1 MCALQGTCEQED
13 WPGTL
18 EIRGKSANFV
28 LRMKELYI
36 NHIAQ
41 LLGVQA
47 WQVENCAELFA
58 DGCTIPFIS
67 RYRKERTGG
76 LNDIEVAEIKH
87 WTEVFAE
94 MEKRKAS
101 ILKTIEEQ
109 DKLTPD
115 LQQQIENCVSA
126 SELEDLYLPY
136 RPKRKTR
143 ATVAVARGLEPLADL
158 LWKGKT
164 TCPEEE
170 ARKYVKGEVS
180 SVEEALQGARDILA
194 ERISEIAANRE
205 TLRRIYRT
213 RCVKSQVTKA
223 GQDSPE
229 AAKYRS
235 YFRFCQPIGRIPAH
249 NLLAMLRAQDEGFLK
264 VGIDANGEKCGN
276 KLYYDYCKAHGYPSR
291 EAGVQIREAV
301 DDAWKRLLDPSITGE
316 LLREAKEKADIESI
330 QVFGENLRQ
339 LLLAPP
345 VGQKRVMA
353 IDPGF
358 RTGCKLV
365 CLDAQGNLLSHDVI
379 FPHPPVAKKMEAID
393 KIADLAEKY
402 DIEVIAIGNGT
413 AGRETEDF
421 IRKVGLREDIRV
433 FSVSEDGASVYS
445 ASDVGREEFP
455 QYDVTVRGAVS
466 IGRRLMDPLAE
477 LVKIDPKSLGVGQ
490 YQHDVDQGL
499 LKEKLDNTV
508 ESCVNS
514 VGVALNT
521 ASPYLLQYVSG
532 IGPALS
538 KAITDYRAAN
548 GDFKSREEL
557 KKVPRLGAKA
567 FQQCAGF
574 LRIPGASN
582 PLDNSAVHPEAY
594 HIVDRMARDLKLST
608 RELVGNAELCK
619 QIQAADYVEGDFG
632 LPTINDIILEL
643 QKPGRDPREA
653 VQEFSFADDIRELED
668 LKPGMELP
676 GLVTN
681 LTAFGAF
688 VDIGL
693 HENGLIHASQMGVKG
708 MAVPSKVLKLH
719 QHVSVQVLSVDLE
732 RRRIGLRLLK

>member
-1 MCALQGTCEQED
+1 
-13 WPGTL
+13 
-18 EIRGKSANFV
+18 
-28 LRMKELYI
+28 MKELYVK
-36 NHIAQ
+36 HIAQ
-41 LLGVQA
+41 QLGVQV
-47 WQVENCAELFA
+47 WQVENCIELFD

-76 LNDIEVAEIKH
+76 LTDMEVAEIKH
-87 WTEVFAE
+87 WASVYEE

-101 ILKTIEEQ
+101 ILGTISEQ
-109 DKLTPD
+109 GKLTEE
-115 LQQQIENCVSA
+115 LREKIEKCLVS

-143 ATVAVARGLEPLADL
+143 ATVAVAKGLEPLADL
-158 LWKGKT
+158 LWAGKSRA
-164 TCPEEE
+164 PEAD
-170 ARKYVKGEVS
+170 ARRFVKGEVKD
-180 SVEEALQGARDILA
+180 VEDALQGARDILA
-194 ERISEIAANRE
+194 ERLSETAAVRE
-205 TLRRIYRT
+205 NLRGIYRT
-213 RCVKSQVTKA
+213 RRVVSKVTKA
-223 GQDSPE
+223 GESSPD

-235 YFRFCQPIGRIPAH
+235 YFSFSQPIAKIPSH
-249 NLLAMLRAQDEGFLK
+249 NLLAMLRARDEGF
-264 VGIDANGEKCGN
+264 VRVEIDADGEKCGN
-276 KLYYDYCKAHGYPSR
+276 KIYYDYCQAQGYPQR
-291 EAGVQIREAV
+291 ECGLHIREAV
-301 DDAWKRLLDPSITGE
+301 DDAWKRLLDPSITTE
-316 LLREAKEKADIESI
+316 VLREAKERADVESI

-358 RTGCKLV
+358 RTGCKVV
-365 CLDAQGNLLSHDVI
+365 CLDAQGNLLHHDVI
-379 FPHPPVAKKMEAID
+379 FPHPPAAKKIQAITLV
-393 KIADLAEKY
+393 AELVEKY
-402 DIEVIAIGNGT
+402 DIEVIAIGSGT

-421 IRKVGLREDIRV
+421 VRRVGLPESVRIY
-433 FSVSEDGASVYS
+433 SVSEDGASVYS

-490 YQHDVDQGL
+490 YQHDVDQTL
-499 LKEKLDNTV
+499 LREKLDQTV

-538 KAITDYRAAN
+538 RAIVEYRSAN
-548 GDFKSREEL
+548 GDFTSREQLRE
-557 KKVPRLGAKA
+557 VPRLGAKA
-567 FQQCAGF
+567 FQQCTGF
-574 LRIPGASN
+574 LRIPGAAN

-594 HIVDRMARDLKLST
+594 PIVDRMARDLGVST
-608 RELVGNAELCK
+608 RELVGNAALCS
-619 QIQAADYVEGDFG
+619 QIRAQDYVEGDFG
-632 LPTINDIILEL
+632 LPTVNDILQEL

-653 VQEFSFADDIRELED
+653 AQEFSFAEDIRDIED

-708 MAVPSKVLKLH
+708 MAVPSKVLKLR
-719 QHVSVQVLSVDLE
+719 QQVRVQVLTVDVE
-732 RRRIGLRLLK
+732 RQRIGLRLIK

>member
-1 MCALQGTCEQED
+1 
-13 WPGTL
+13 
-18 EIRGKSANFV
+18 
-28 LRMKELYI
+28 MKEIYTK
-36 NHIAQ
+36 HIAA
-41 LLGVQA
+41 LLKIQT

-76 LNDIEVAEIKH
+76 LNDIDVAEIKH

-94 MEKRKAS
+94 MEKRKTS
-101 ILKTIEEQ
+101 ILGTIEEQ
-109 DKLTPD
+109 GKLTPE
-115 LQQQIENCVSA
+115 LKAQIEKCVNA

-143 ATVAVARGLEPLADL
+143 ATVAVAKGLEPLADL
-158 LWKGKT
+158 LWNNKSRN
-164 TCPEEE
+164 PQ
-170 ARKYVKGEVS
+170 ADAAKYVKGEVT
-180 SVEEALQGARDILA
+180 SVEDALQGARDIMA
-194 ERISEIAANRE
+194 ERISETAHNRE
-205 TLRRIYRT
+205 TLRGIYRT
-213 RCVKSQVTKA
+213 RRVCSKVTKA
-223 GQDSPE
+223 GESTPE

-235 YFRFCQPIGRIPAH
+235 YFNFSQPIAKIPSH
-249 NLLAMLRAQDEGFLK
+249 NLLAMLRAQDEGFLR
-264 VGIDANGEKCGN
+264 VEIDADGEKCGN
-276 KLYYDYCKAHGYPSR
+276 KLYYDYCQEHGYPSHSQ
-291 EAGVQIREAV
+291 VREAV

-316 LLREAKEKADIESI
+316 VLREAKEKADVESI

-339 LLLAPP
+339 LLLAAP

-358 RTGCKLV
+358 RTGCKVV
-365 CLDAQGNLLSHDVI
+365 CLDEHGTLLHHDVI
-379 FPHPPVAKKMEAID
+379 FPHPPVAKKIQAITTV
-393 KIADLAEKY
+393 ADLVEKY

-421 IRKVGLREDIRV
+421 VRKVGLPEKVRI

-445 ASDVGREEFP
+445 ASEVGREEFP
-455 QYDVTVRGAVS
+455 EYDVTVRGAVS
-466 IGRRLMDPLAE
+466 IGRRLMDPLSE
-477 LVKIDPKSLGVGQ
+477 LVKIDPKSLGIGQ
-490 YQHDVDQGL
+490 YQHDVDQAL

-514 VGVALNT
+514 VGVNLNT

-538 KAITDYRAAN
+538 RAIVDYRTKE
-548 GDFKSREEL
+548 GGFKSREQL
-557 KKVPRLGAKA
+557 RKVPRLGDKA
-567 FQQCAGF
+567 YQQCAGF
-574 LRIPGASN
+574 LRIHGAAN

-594 HIVDRMARDLKLST
+594 SVVDRMAKDLGVPVK
-608 RELVGNAELCK
+608 ELVGNAELCK
-619 QIQAADYVEGDFG
+619 KIKAADYVGGEFG
-632 LPTINDIILEL
+632 LPTINDILQEL
-643 QKPGRDPREA
+643 QKPGRDPRESA
-653 VQEFSFADDIRELED
+653 REFSFADDIHEIDD

-708 MAVPSKVLKLH
+708 MAVPSKILKLH
-719 QHVSVQVLSVDLE
+719 QQVKVQVISVDLE
-732 RRRIGLRLLK
+732 RSRIGLRLIKD